1 MINIV
6 NVSKTYNLKTVIKSL
21 NLQIVSGNTTVL
33 IGSSGSGKS
42 TILKL
47 IIGLVHP
54 EGGDIF
60 INNTKISDE
69 NIILHL
75 SLYAVVDNS

>member
-1 MINIV
+1 MIKFV
-6 NVSKTYNLKTVIKSL
+6 NVSKEYNLKTVIQSL
-21 NLQIVSGNTTVL
+21 NLNMVSGNTTAL

-47 IIGLVHP
+47 IIGLIQP

-60 INNTKISDE
+60 IINCWCYLI
-69 NIILHL
+69 
-75 SLYAVVDNS
+75 